1 MKRGLV
7 VDREAQMIGVY
18 LFEQERIYRGIP
30 RKKVIKKTK
39 IYAGDFVL
47 GNIVDPETFAIEQVE
62 ERKNFL
68 VRPPVANVDKVLV
81 VVTIKMPEFDSFL
94 LDNLLVVYEHLQ
106 ADPVIIFNKID
117 LLEDKEIQKLKRWT
131 DIYKNAGYD
140 VLHVSA
146 EKNTGIEKLKDFL
159 EGIISVLA
167 GPSGVGK
174 SSILSKLI
182 GVQLETRQV
191 SEKTERGRH
200 TTTGVKLFR
209 FGKNSFIGDTPGF
222 SNVDA
227 LYFVDR
233 KDVRLYFREF
243 LDYRCR
249 FPDCTHT
256 REPDCAVRQAVK
268 NGKIACERYKNYL
281 KIIQED
287 LSLLEDICQ

>member
-39 IYAGDFVL
+39 IYAGDYVL

-106 ADPVIIFNKID
+106 TDPVIIFNKID

-140 VLHVSA
+140 LLHVSA
-146 EKNTGIEKLKDFL
+146 EKNIGVEKLKSYL
-159 EGIISVLA
+159 EGSISVLA

-200 TTTGVKLFR
+200 TTTGVRLFR

-222 SNVDA
+222 SSVDA
-227 LYFVDR
+227 LYFVDK

-243 LDYRCR
+243 LDYKCR
-249 FPDCTHT
+249 FPNCTHT

-287 LSLLEDICQ
+287 LSLLENLCQ

>member
-18 LFEQERIYRGIP
+18 LFDQERVYRGIP

-146 EKNTGIEKLKDFL
+146 EKNIGI
-159 EGIISVLA
+159 
-167 GPSGVGK
+167 
-174 SSILSKLI
+174 
-182 GVQLETRQV
+182 
-191 SEKTERGRH
+191 
-200 TTTGVKLFR
+200 
-209 FGKNSFIGDTPGF
+209 
-222 SNVDA
+222 
-227 LYFVDR
+227 
-233 KDVRLYFREF
+233 
-243 LDYRCR
+243 
-249 FPDCTHT
+249 
-256 REPDCAVRQAVK
+256 
-268 NGKIACERYKNYL
+268 
-281 KIIQED
+281 
-287 LSLLEDICQ
+287 

>member
-18 LFEQERIYRGIP
+18 LFDQERVYRGIP

-146 EKNTGIEKLKDFL
+146 EKNIGIQKLKTYL
-159 EGIISVLA
+159 EGSISVLA

-222 SNVDA
+222 SSVDA

-268 NGKIACERYKNYL
+268 NGEIACERYKNYL

>member
-146 EKNTGIEKLKDFL
+146 EKNIGIQKLKSYL
-159 EGIISVLA
+159 EGSISVLA

-222 SNVDA
+222 SSVNA

-268 NGKIACERYKNYL
+268 NGEIACERYKNYL

>member
-106 ADPVIIFNKID
+106 TDPVIIFNKID

-140 VLHVSA
+140 LLHVSA
-146 EKNTGIEKLKDFL
+146 EKNIGVEKLKSYL
-159 EGIISVLA
+159 EGSISVLA

-200 TTTGVKLFR
+200 TTTGVRLFR

-222 SNVDA
+222 SSVDA
-227 LYFVDR
+227 LYFVDK

-243 LDYRCR
+243 LDYKCR
-249 FPDCTHT
+249 FPNCTHT

-287 LSLLEDICQ
+287 LSLLENLCQ

>member
-106 ADPVIIFNKID
+106 TDPVIIFNKID

-140 VLHVSA
+140 LLHVSA
-146 EKNTGIEKLKDFL
+146 EKNIGVEKLKSYL
-159 EGIISVLA
+159 EGSISVLA

-200 TTTGVKLFR
+200 TTTGVRLFR

-222 SNVDA
+222 SSVDA
-227 LYFVDR
+227 LYFVDK

-243 LDYRCR
+243 LDYKCR
-249 FPDCTHT
+249 FPNCTHT

-268 NGKIACERYKNYL
+268 NGEIACERYKNYL

-287 LSLLEDICQ
+287 LSLLENLCQ

>member
-7 VDREAQMIGVY
+7 VVREAQMIGVY
-18 LFEQERIYRGIP
+18 LFDQDRTYRGIP

-47 GNIVDPETFAIEQVE
+47 GNIVDPQTFAIEKVE

-68 VRPPVANVDKVLV
+68 VRPPVANVDKVLLV
-81 VVTIKMPEFDSFL
+81 ITIKMPEFDSFL
-94 LDNLLVVYEHLQ
+94 LDNLLVVYEYLST
-106 ADPVIIFNKID
+106 DPVIIFNKID
-117 LLEDKEIQKLKRWT
+117 LLEGKELEELKKWT
-131 DIYKNAGYD
+131 EIYKKAGYD

-146 EKNTGIEKLKDFL
+146 EKNTGIDRLKDYL
-159 EGIISVLA
+159 EGSISVLA

-200 TTTGVKLFR
+200 TTTGVKLFK

-222 SNVDA
+222 SSVDA
-227 LYFVDR
+227 LYFVEK

-249 FPDCTHT
+249 FPNCTHT
-256 REPDCAVRQAVK
+256 KEPDCAVRQAVK
-268 NGKIACERYKNYL
+268 NGEISCERYKNYL

-287 LSLLEDICQ
+287 ISLLEDLCQ

>member
-18 LFEQERIYRGIP
+18 LFDQERVYRGIP

-146 EKNTGIEKLKDFL
+146 EKNIGIEKLKTYL
-159 EGIISVLA
+159 EGSISVLA

-222 SNVDA
+222 SSVDA

-268 NGKIACERYKNYL
+268 NGEIACERYKNYL

>member
-39 IYAGDFVL
+39 IYAGDYVL

-106 ADPVIIFNKID
+106 TDPVIIFNKID

-140 VLHVSA
+140 LLHVSA
-146 EKNTGIEKLKDFL
+146 EKNIGIEKLKSYL
-159 EGIISVLA
+159 EGSISVLA

-200 TTTGVKLFR
+200 TTTGVRLFR

-222 SNVDA
+222 SSVDA
-227 LYFVDR
+227 LYFVDK

-243 LDYRCR
+243 LDYKCR
-249 FPDCTHT
+249 FPNCTHT

-287 LSLLEDICQ
+287 LSLLENLCQ

>member
-18 LFEQERIYRGIP
+18 LFDQERVYRGIP

-146 EKNTGIEKLKDFL
+146 EKNIGIEKLKTYL
-159 EGIISVLA
+159 EGSISVLA

-222 SNVDA
+222 SSVDA

-268 NGKIACERYKNYL
+268 NGDIACERYKNYL

>member
-146 EKNTGIEKLKDFL
+146 EKNIGIQKLKTYL
-159 EGIISVLA
+159 EGSISVLA

-222 SNVDA
+222 SSVNA

-268 NGKIACERYKNYL
+268 NGEIACERYKNYL

>member
-18 LFEQERIYRGIP
+18 LFEQERVYRGIP

-47 GNIVDPETFAIEQVE
+47 GNIVDPEIFAIEQVE

-146 EKNTGIEKLKDFL
+146 EKNIGIQKLKTYL
-159 EGIISVLA
+159 EGSISVLA

-268 NGKIACERYKNYL
+268 NGEIACERYKNYL